1 MVVLLLIILTTA
13 AHAKDY
19 GVHGHT
25 FSIIEPD
32 LLKQITGR
40 LNGLEASGKLEEHND
55 ILKKRAQQSIRRP
68 KAVTEISKTLKP
80 RVFYYDPSITV
91 PYDLKDHKDQTFHKA
106 GTKVNP
112 LAHRPMT
119 KALVFIDG
127 DDQKQVTWALKKF
140 TEFNAKIIL
149 TSGSPFDLMEAHDR
163 PIYFDQ
169 EGRITKKLG
178 IKAVPARVTQEG
190 LKLKIEEMVL

>member
-1 MVVLLLIILTTA
+1 MVILLLILFTTSL
-13 AHAKDY
+13 HAKDY

-25 FSIIEPD
+25 FEIIEPD

-40 LNGLEASGKLEEHND
+40 LQGLEDSGKLAEHNET
-55 ILKKRAQQSIRRP
+55 LKKRAQESVRRP
-68 KAVTEISKTLKP
+68 KPVTGISKALKP
-80 RVFYYDPSITV
+80 RIFYYDPSITV
-91 PYDLKDHKDQTFHKA
+91 PYDLKDHKDKTFHKA

-112 LAHRPMT
+112 LSHRPMT
-119 KALVFIDG
+119 KSLIFIDG
-127 DDQKQVTWALKKF
+127 DDPKQVTWALSTF
-140 TEFNAKIIL
+140 TEFNVKIIL